1 MANDLTIHLVDDEE
15 SLRRSLTFLLVSAG
29 FAVRAH
35 SCAKAFLERLPLSG
49 RSCLVTDLCMPH
61 VDGIELLHRLR
72 RFGMD
77 VPAIVITGQGDIAA
91 AVQAMKAGAFDFLEK
106 PVREE
111 ALIAAISGAMA
122 QGRHGS
128 AVADCESVAARLR
141 QLTDREHQV
150 LSGVLDGLQNKM
162 IAYHLGISSR
172 TVEVHR
178 ANVMAKMG
186 ARNLAELM
194 RLAMTIE
201 AAAQSIETTR
211 KAQAGDRSTYMRQF

>member
-1 MANDLTIHLVDDEE
+1 MTNDLTIHLVDDEE
-15 SLRRSLTFLLVSAG
+15 VLRRSLTFLLVSAG

-35 SCAKAFLERLPLSG
+35 NCAKAFLDILPLSG
-49 RSCLVTDLCMPH
+49 RNCLVTDLRMPD
-61 VDGIELLHRLR
+61 VDGIELLQRLR
-72 RFGMD
+72 RFSVD

-91 AVQAMKAGAFDFLEK
+91 AVQAMKAGASDFLEK
-106 PVREE
+106 PLREE
-111 ALIAAISGAMA
+111 ALIAAINLAMG
-122 QGRHGS
+122 QRRPGS
-128 AVADCESVAARLR
+128 AIADSESVAARVR

-150 LSGVLDGLQNKM
+150 LTGVLDGLQNKM

-194 RLAMTIE
+194 RMAIAIDAVE
-201 AAAQSIETTR
+201 QSTETGR
-211 KAQAGDRSTYMRQF
+211 ISPASTWSACAR

>member
-1 MANDLTIHLVDDEE
+1 MTNDLTIHLVDDEE
-15 SLRRSLTFLLVSAG
+15 VLRRSLTFLLVSAG

-35 SCAKAFLERLPLSG
+35 SCAKAFLDILPLSG
-49 RSCLVTDLCMPH
+49 RNCLVTDLRMPD
-61 VDGIELLHRLR
+61 VNGIELLHHLR
-72 RFGMD
+72 RFSAD

-91 AVQAMKAGAFDFLEK
+91 AVQAMKAGASDFLEK
-106 PVREE
+106 PLREE
-111 ALIAAISGAMA
+111 ALIAAINL
-122 QGRHGS
+122 
-128 AVADCESVAARLR
+128 AVGQRRPGNAIADSESVAARVR

-150 LSGVLDGLQNKM
+150 LNGVLDGLQNKM

-194 RLAMTIE
+194 RMAIAIDAVE
-201 AAAQSIETTR
+201 QSTETGRTSP
-211 KAQAGDRSTYMRQF
+211 ASTWPACAR

>member
-15 SLRRSLTFLLVSAG
+15 VLRRSLTFLLVSAG

-35 SCAKAFLERLPLSG
+35 SCAKAFLDILPLSG
-49 RSCLVTDLCMPH
+49 RNCLVTDLRMPD
-61 VDGIELLHRLR
+61 VNGIELLQRLR
-72 RFGMD
+72 RFGVD

-91 AVQAMKAGAFDFLEK
+91 AVQAMKAGASDFLEK
-106 PVREE
+106 PLREE
-111 ALIAAISGAMA
+111 ALIAAINLAMG
-122 QGRHGS
+122 QRRPGS
-128 AVADCESVAARLR
+128 AIADSESVAARVR

-150 LSGVLDGLQNKM
+150 LNGVLDGLQNKM

-194 RLAMTIE
+194 RMAIAIDAVE
-201 AAAQSIETTR
+201 QSTETGRISPANTWPACAR
-211 KAQAGDRSTYMRQF
+211 

>member
-35 SCAKAFLERLPLSG
+35 SCAKAFLELLPLSG
-49 RSCLVTDLCMPH
+49 RICLVTDLCMPDI
-61 VDGIELLHRLR
+61 DGIELLRRLR
-72 RFGMD
+72 RVNPA

-91 AVQAMKAGAFDFLEK
+91 AVQAMKAGASDFLEK
-106 PVREE
+106 PLKEA
-111 ALIAAISGAMA
+111 ALISAIKAAMEH
-122 QGRHGS
+122 GRIDRPS
-128 AVADCESVAARLR
+128 TDCEHVAARLR
-141 QLTDREHQV
+141 QLTERERQV
-150 LSGVLDGLQNKM
+150 LTGVLEGLQNKM
-162 IAYHLGISSR
+162 IAYHLGISAR

-194 RLAMTIE
+194 RMTI
-201 AAAQSIETTR
+201 AIDVTAQPLEPANTSPAWPAYI
-211 KAQAGDRSTYMRQF
+211 

>member
-35 SCAKAFLERLPLSG
+35 NCAKAFLDLLPLSG
-49 RSCLVTDLCMPH
+49 RSCLVTDLRMPDI
-61 VDGIELLHRLR
+61 DGIELLHHLR
-72 RFGMD
+72 RFSMD
-77 VPAIVITGQGDIAA
+77 VPAIVITGQGDVAA
-91 AVQAMKAGAFDFLEK
+91 AVQAMKAGASDFLEK
-106 PVREE
+106 PLGEE
-111 ALIAAISGAMA
+111 ALIAAINLAMG
-122 QGRHGS
+122 QRRPGR
-128 AVADCESVAARLR
+128 AVADCESVAARVR

-150 LSGVLDGLQNKM
+150 LTGVLDGLQNKM

-194 RLAMTIE
+194 RMAIAIDAVE
-201 AAAQSIETTR
+201 QSTETGR
-211 KAQAGDRSTYMRQF
+211 ISAVWPAYAR